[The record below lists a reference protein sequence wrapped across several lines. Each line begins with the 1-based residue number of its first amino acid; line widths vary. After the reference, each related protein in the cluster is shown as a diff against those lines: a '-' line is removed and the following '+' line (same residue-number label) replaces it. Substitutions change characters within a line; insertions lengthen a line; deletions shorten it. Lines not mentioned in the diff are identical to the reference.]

1 MFPPPVFPDVVHV
14 ANGCY
19 VSAAVYL
26 VKFSAAFPAERGEAA
41 PFVLPNADG
50 TRQPHT
56 LAIVSWQG
64 EWWARDEYFGVVP
77 LGCPSTAPWD
87 PQVAQR
93 RADAGFRRQL
103 EFLRRTGGEVRRE
116 TAPPPRQLTAEW
128 RLAEIQAARGCL
140 PFPSEIHWL
149 HEGRASVPFLYF
161 RPGGDSFAVYDPAIG
176 TASALSPVRD
186 GSALVAAVAERMGY
200 ARHQPAPGRHRAA
213 APPPA
218 GVRQEHAALASV
230 GASATS

>member
-50 TRQPHT
+50 TRQAHT

-64 EWWARDEYFGVVP
+64 EWWARDEYFGVVA
-77 LGCPSTAPWD
+77 LGCPSAERWD
-87 PQVAQR
+87 LAVVQR
-93 RADAGFRRQL
+93 RAEAGFQRQA
-103 EFLRRTGGEVRRE
+103 EALRRTGRVVRRE
-116 TAPPPRQLTAEW
+116 TAPPRRKLTPEW
-128 RLAEIQAARGCL
+128 RFAEVQAAQRSL
-140 PFPSEIHWL
+140 PFPAEIYWL
-149 HEGRASVPFLYF
+149 HDGKEPVPVLYF

-176 TASALSPVRD
+176 TASAVSPVRD
-186 GSALVAAVAERMGY
+186 GGALVAAVGERMGY
-200 ARHQPAPGRHRAA
+200 PRQRPTPERQLAA
-213 APPPA
+213 GPPPA
-218 GVRQEHAALASV
+218 AALASA
-230 GASATS
+230 G